1 MSPPQ
6 TIASTAAAGLVLRPI
21 APADRDA
28 LLAAFERLSPLSR
41 YRRFLTPKPRLTSA
55 ELRFLTEPDPA
66 EHRALVAIDP
76 GDGSIVGVARF
87 VRWAGE
93 PRAADIAVA
102 VVDDWHR
109 RGVGRRL
116 MRELIGLA
124 RCDGVARLTGTTLV
138 DNRAARG
145 LLRALGFAVAGVTGQ
160 TMDVALELR

>member
-1 MSPPQ
+1 MSPSQIDPV
-6 TIASTAAAGLVLRPI
+6 TATGLVLRPI
-21 APADRDA
+21 GPADRDA

-41 YRRFLTPKPRLTSA
+41 YRRFLTPKPRLTGA
-55 ELRFLTEPDPA
+55 ELRFLTEPDAA

-87 VRWAGE
+87 VRWDGE
-93 PRAADIAVA
+93 PGAADVAVA
-102 VVDDWHR
+102 VIDDWHR

-124 RCDGVARLTGTTLV
+124 RRDGLARLTGTTLV
-138 DNRAARG
+138 ENRAARG
-145 LLRALGFAVAGVTGQ
+145 LLRALGFAVAGVAGQ